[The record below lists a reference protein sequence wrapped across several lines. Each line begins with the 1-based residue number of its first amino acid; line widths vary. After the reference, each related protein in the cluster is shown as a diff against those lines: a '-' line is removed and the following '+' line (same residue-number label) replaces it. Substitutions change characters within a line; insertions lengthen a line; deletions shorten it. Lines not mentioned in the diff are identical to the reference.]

1 MTENLTYL
9 KASFKRMKPIKTKKL
24 PIDKIYQLVL
34 LIFGFMIVL
43 IVLGIIFQLI
53 LGALPS
59 IKVNGLSFLIKKEW
73 IPNKKVFGALPF
85 IFGTLATSLLS
96 VLLAAPLCIG
106 TSLFLHEYLK
116 PNIALLISSLIDLLA
131 AIPSV
136 VYGLWGL
143 MIMVPYVK
151 ILENWLFLHLGFLP
165 IFNAQP
171 YGVGILSATF
181 ILIIMIVPFA
191 ISVIKEVLRMVPTV
205 LKEQALA
212 LGATKWEVMQ
222 KIIIPYIRSGIFAG
236 IGLSLGRALGE
247 TMAVTMLI
255 GNRNSIPTSVF
266 DPANT
271 LASIIANDFYE
282 ASSKIH
288 VSSLIYLG
296 LISLT
301 ITLTITLF
309 MKLLL
314 SRLTVQTSKK

>member
-1 MTENLTYL
+1 
-9 KASFKRMKPIKTKKL
+9 
-24 PIDKIYQLVL
+24 
-34 LIFGFMIVL
+34 
-43 IVLGIIFQLI
+43 
-53 LGALPS
+53 
-59 IKVNGLSFLIKKEW
+59 
-73 IPNKKVFGALPF
+73 
-85 IFGTLATSLLS
+85 
-96 VLLAAPLCIG
+96 
-106 TSLFLHEYLK
+106 
-116 PNIALLISSLIDLLA
+116 LIDLLA

-143 MIMVPYVK
+143 VIMVPYIK
-151 ILENWLFLHLGFLP
+151 ILENWLYKNYSFIP

-181 ILIIMIVPFA
+181 ILLIMILPFA
-191 ISVIKEVLRMVPTV
+191 ISLIKEVLKLVPTV
-205 LKEQALA
+205 IKEQALA

-282 ASSKIH
+282 ASSKLH

-301 ITLTITLF
+301 ITLTITLV
-309 MKLLL
+309 MKIILTK
-314 SRLTVQTSKK
+314 LTVQTSKK